1 MIKILLFMAVVCLSP
16 PARSMEI
23 SPYFRDA
30 DSFTL
35 ARAIKLGTA
44 TEDSRLPGRKTP
56 YVVEQKEKYECTSDA
71 ECSKK
76 TAGYVCRSNK
86 CVDPCAGVTCAA
98 GKKCSAGS
106 CVACAA
112 GATDCKCSSPAV
124 ANGSGGC
131 IDACSPN
138 NCASTTPTCTRTGNG
153 TTYSCACT
161 SSSCGEGKQCSG
173 GSCSNCA
180 VNTQCTCPSGKVA
193 NGSGSCVSPTCS
205 SNSDCGA
212 GKQCSNAGTISASC
226 TNCTANSQCT
236 CPSGQLAN
244 GSGSCVKPVCYD
256 NTPCGAGR
264 QCIDPGKYNAKC
276 DPCPSGTQCTCPSG
290 QVADGS
296 GGCGVA
302 GCAGALAAARP
313 DVAVA
318 ENASQLTTALASG
331 KDTIAVTESFTTTL
345 GSNTSIDI
353 GTKKLVGPQ
362 YFAYVEGCK
371 SAATPTLTVK
381 GGGQVAITVAGGEV
395 ANMNFSYTDSNDK
408 ISVIKGSGQLKN
420 ISITANKVKN
430 LVHAG
435 TTLNMEGT
443 NTLTSNDTS
452 SQMVGQDAKG
462 TLNINGPLTLKGKAT
477 YGIAMGSEAK
487 MTIGSSGSLTSHVK
501 DGFIG
506 IDIDNK
512 AVFTA
517 NGPIKFMEPFSST
530 IGYIAIGNTK
540 VTLNASNNYIKTTYT
555 GFMSTAGDITINGS
569 TTIECVRKDN
579 NTCTAIDMHETY
591 SSSVNSLT
599 VTAPVTV
606 TGLTKSGDSSY
617 DSLLYFVGGTINI
630 KSTITSTTNIGRIL
644 LNAESG
650 SITSTG
656 AILGGHLFD
665 RGYWCAD
672 SSCPIYAESGA
683 RLKVGGTCRKATSRK
698 VIPKA
703 EKLKTPPSIFSSGC

>member
-44 TEDSRLPGRKTP
+44 TEDSRLPGGKTP

-76 TAGYVCRSNK
+76 TAGYVCRSNN

-106 CVACAA
+106 RGACAA

-236 CPSGQLAN
+236 CPSGQVAN

-331 KDTIAVTESFTTTL
+331 KDTIAVTESFSTANAISL
-345 GSNTSIDI
+345 GS
-353 GTKKLVGPQ
+353 KKLVGPK
-362 YFAYVEGCK
+362 YFAYVEGC
-371 SAATPTLTVK
+371 STASTPTLTLTSTSD
-381 GGGQVAITVAGGEV
+381 AITMSGGSINNLALNHTV
-395 ANMNFSYTDSNDK
+395 DST
-408 ISVIKGSGQLKN
+408 SASTVVGSGTVQDMTFKAQKVGSMLKA
-420 ISITANKVKN
+420 SGT
-430 LVHAG
+430 LTLAG
-435 TTLNMEGT
+435 TNAFNSTDKSSYMINAP
-443 NTLTSNDTS
+443 TS
-452 SQMVGQDAKG
+452 SDTV
-462 TLNINGPLTLKGKAT
+462 NINGPVTFDGNYS
-477 YGIAMGSEAK
+477 YGASVNGGK
-487 MTIGSSGSLTSHVK
+487 MTVASSGSITSNVEGHAGVNV
-501 DGFIG
+501 
-506 IDIDNK
+506 DNG
-512 AVFTA
+512 ATFTA
-517 NGPIKFMEPFSST
+517 NGPLKFNKRHTYTIYALTTKNVSIALNAAGNVLTSYFSGIYCTGGSVT
-530 IGYIAIGNTK
+530 IG
-540 VTLNASNNYIKTTYT
+540 
-555 GFMSTAGDITINGS
+555 GS
-569 TTIECVRKDN
+569 TTIAFQANPNSSDGSSK
-579 NTCTAIDMHETY
+579 TAIDMHEVY

-599 VTAPVTV
+599 INAPVTI
-606 TGLTKSGDSSY
+606 TGLTKIHDSQYPTIYGDEILSM
-617 DSLLYFVGGTINI
+617 VGGTL
-630 KSTITSTTNIGRIL
+630 KLTSTIESKSNVGKL
-644 LNAESG
+644 LINGNSMNM
-650 SITSTG
+650 SSSS
-656 AILGGHLFD
+656 AILGAT
-665 RGYWCAD
+665 Y
-672 SSCPIYAESGA
+672 IYGDGKNFTAAAGA
-683 RLKVGGTCRKATSRK
+683 KLKLGGVCRKA
-698 VIPKA
+698 A
-703 EKLKTPPSIFSSGC
+703 SSGTLSSVTYDKAITSPVSPFTSGC